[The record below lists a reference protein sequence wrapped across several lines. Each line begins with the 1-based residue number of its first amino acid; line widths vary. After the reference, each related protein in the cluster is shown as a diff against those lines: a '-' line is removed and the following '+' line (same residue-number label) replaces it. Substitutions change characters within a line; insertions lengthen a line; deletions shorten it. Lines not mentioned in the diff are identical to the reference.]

1 MTNIRESD
9 LPGIGRKFQIDT
21 RSGDKLVIII
31 HDDGRRELY
40 HFDPDDPDSSISM
53 VTLDDDEAR
62 QVAGII
68 GGLTYRPKAL
78 ESVEVALN
86 DLVIEWYKM
95 EPNSTCVGR
104 TIGELQI
111 RKRTGATIIAVIDKN
126 QKQTVNP
133 GPDYVLKAETI
144 LVVMGERQQIK
155 AFKQLVSNG
164 SE

>member
-1 MTNIRESD
+1 
-9 LPGIGRKFQIDT
+9 
-21 RSGDKLVIII
+21 
-31 HDDGRRELY
+31 
-40 HFDPDDPDSSISM
+40 
-53 VTLDDDEAR
+53 
-62 QVAGII
+62 
-68 GGLTYRPKAL
+68 
-78 ESVEVALN
+78 
-86 DLVIEWYKM
+86 M